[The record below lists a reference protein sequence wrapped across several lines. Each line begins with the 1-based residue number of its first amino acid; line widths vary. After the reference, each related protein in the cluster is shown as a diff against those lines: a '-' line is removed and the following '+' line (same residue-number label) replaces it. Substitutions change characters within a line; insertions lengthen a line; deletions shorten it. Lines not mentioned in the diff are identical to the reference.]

1 MPGGSN
7 YWKRCKKSGIVA
19 GPGEAGPN
27 RTVVKHGQTRET
39 RDEKT
44 LSIYVEIDP
53 GDFLGH
59 MFNACSIDQ
68 VDEFKPEKRGF
79 RIHGHSTTI
88 RLERVFWTVL
98 EDMSDRTGTTLP
110 ALITRIHDQCLVA
123 NDKNISSCL
132 RVICMK
138 YMNIYA

>member
-1 MPGGSN
+1 M
-7 YWKRCKKSGIVA
+7 
-19 GPGEAGPN
+19 
-27 RTVVKHGQTRET
+27 
-39 RDEKT
+39 
-44 LSIYVEIDP
+44 SIYVEIDP
-53 GDFLGH
+53 NDFLAH
-59 MFNACSIDQ
+59 MFNACSIAQ
-68 VDEFKPEKRGF
+68 VDEFRPEKRGF

>member
-1 MPGGSN
+1 M
-7 YWKRCKKSGIVA
+7 
-19 GPGEAGPN
+19 
-27 RTVVKHGQTRET
+27 
-39 RDEKT
+39 
-44 LSIYVEIDP
+44 SIYVEIDP
-53 GDFLGH
+53 SDFLGH
-59 MFNACSIDQ
+59 MFNACSIAQ
-68 VDEFKPEKRGF
+68 VDEFRPEKRGF

-98 EDMSDRTGTTLP
+98 EDMSERTGTTLP

>member
-1 MPGGSN
+1 
-7 YWKRCKKSGIVA
+7 
-19 GPGEAGPN
+19 
-27 RTVVKHGQTRET
+27 
-39 RDEKT
+39 
-44 LSIYVEIDP
+44 
-53 GDFLGH
+53 

-68 VDEFKPEKRGF
+68 ASEFVPERRGF

-98 EDMSDRTGTTLP
+98 EDMADRTGTTMP

-123 NDKNISSCL
+123 NDKNIASCL